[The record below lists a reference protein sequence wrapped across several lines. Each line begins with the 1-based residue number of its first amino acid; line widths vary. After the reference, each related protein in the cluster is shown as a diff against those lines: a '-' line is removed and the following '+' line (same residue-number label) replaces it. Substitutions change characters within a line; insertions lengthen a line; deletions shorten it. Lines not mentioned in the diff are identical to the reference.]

1 MIFQHGDVRYN
12 TGETA
17 ELFCD
22 YALSSGKDLPVTIT
36 WKAGWFPY
44 EYPIFRCKGYTKAS
58 EKCTSMEWLDDDY
71 FYRTGLATESPSL
84 IISSVS
90 EKKVLKTVFNI
101 VYVTVIAFIFSGL
114 RL

>member
-1 MIFQHGDVRYN
+1 
-12 TGETA
+12 
-17 ELFCD
+17 
-22 YALSSGKDLPVTIT
+22 
-36 WKAGWFPY
+36 
-44 EYPIFRCKGYTKAS
+44 
-58 EKCTSMEWLDDDY
+58 MEWLDDDY